1 MQGCILF
8 LPQVA
13 AQLLKA
19 PHEGVLVLSVVCH
32 VTLRRRETAGE
43 SLSPAEFVSAGDK
56 FKMQVTPGEIDHSSI
71 VALTAPTLPSSFE
84 MQA

>member
-56 FKMQVTPGEIDHSSI
+56 FKMQNGEIDHSSI